1 MTIKT
6 VALLHPGNMGSTI
19 GAAATTSGARVVWA
33 AEQRSKASRER
44 AKQAGLIDVET
55 LPNALRESDIVL
67 SICPPHA
74 AVEVAEGVARH
85 NFKGIYVDANAISRA
100 TAVKVGEIVS
110 KAGASFIDG
119 GIIGAPV
126 KKAGTTRL
134 YLSGIRAPEIAE
146 LFSGSM
152 LDARAISPEPGAA
165 SALKVAYAAWTKCT
179 DALLLAIRAFA
190 AHEGVDQALLQ
201 EWSISQPDLGRRCQ
215 RAAAVA
221 VPKMWRYVGE
231 MEEIA
236 DTFRAAGL
244 PAGFHLA
251 AAEICQRL
259 TSFKDQTDPA
269 PTIPAVVGVIRGR
282 SEKPSP
288 LPSPSGRGRG

>member
-1 MTIKT
+1 MNVKT

-19 GAAATTSGARVVWA
+19 GAAAATSGTRVVWA
-33 AEQRSKASRER
+33 SEQRSKASRER
-44 AKQAGLIDVET
+44 AKQVGLIDVET
-55 LPNALRESDIVL
+55 LPDALRESDIVL
-67 SICPPHA
+67 SVCPPHA
-74 AVEVAEGVARH
+74 AVEVAEGVAQH
-85 NFKGIYVDANAISRA
+85 KFKGIYVDANAISRA

-110 KAGASFIDG
+110 KAGASFVDG

-134 YLSGIRAPEIAE
+134 YLSGVHAPEIAN
-146 LFSGSM
+146 LFSASM
-152 LDARAISPEPGAA
+152 LAAKAIGPEPGAA

-190 AHEGVDQALLQ
+190 AVEGIDQALLE
-201 EWSISQPDLGRRCQ
+201 EWSISQPELERRCQ

-221 VPKMWRYVGE
+221 APKMWRYVGE

-259 TSFKDQTDPA
+259 TPFKDQTDPA
-269 PTIPAVVGVIRGR
+269 PALAAVVDTIRGG
-282 SEKPSP
+282 SQKPC
-288 LPSPSGRGRG
+288 

>member
-1 MTIKT
+1 MNVKT

-19 GAAATTSGARVVWA
+19 GAAAATSGARVVWA
-33 AEQRSKASRER
+33 SEQRSKASRER
-44 AKQAGLIDVET
+44 AKQVGLIDVET
-55 LPNALRESDIVL
+55 LPDALRESDIVL
-67 SICPPHA
+67 SVCPPHA
-74 AVEVAEGVARH
+74 AVEVAEGVAQH
-85 NFKGIYVDANAISRA
+85 KFKGIYVDANAISRA

-110 KAGASFIDG
+110 KAGASFVDG

-134 YLSGIRAPEIAE
+134 YLSGVHAPEIAN
-146 LFSGSM
+146 LFSASM
-152 LDARAISPEPGAA
+152 LAAKAIGPEPGAA

-190 AHEGVDQALLQ
+190 AVEGIDQALLE
-201 EWSISQPDLGRRCQ
+201 EWSISQPELERRCQ

-221 VPKMWRYVGE
+221 APKMWRYVGE

-259 TSFKDQTDPA
+259 TPFKDQTDPGPA
-269 PTIPAVVGVIRGR
+269 LPAVVDTIRGG
-282 SEKPSP
+282 SQKPC
-288 LPSPSGRGRG
+288 

>member
-1 MTIKT
+1 MNIKT
-6 VALLHPGNMGSTI
+6 VALLYPGNMGSTI
-19 GAAATTSGARVVWA
+19 GAAAAASGARVVWA
-33 AEQRSKASRER
+33 SERRSKTSRER

-55 LPNALRESDIVL
+55 LPNALGESDVVL
-67 SICPPHA
+67 SVCPPHSA
-74 AVEVAEGVARH
+74 LEVAESVAQH

-100 TAVKVGEIVS
+100 TAVRVGKIVGRT
-110 KAGASFIDG
+110 GASFVDG

-134 YLSGIRAPEIAE
+134 YLSGVHAPEIAE
-146 LFSGSM
+146 LFSASM
-152 LDARAISPEPGAA
+152 LDARAIGPEPGAA

-179 DALLLAIRAFA
+179 DTLLLAIRAFA

-201 EWSISQPDLGRRCQ
+201 EWTISQPELERRCQ
-215 RAAAVA
+215 RATAVA

-259 TSFKDQTDPA
+259 TPFKDQTDPGPA
-269 PTIPAVVGVIRGR
+269 LPAVVDTIRGG
-282 SEKPSP
+282 SQKPC
-288 LPSPSGRGRG
+288 

>member
-1 MTIKT
+1 MNVKT

-19 GAAATTSGARVVWA
+19 GGAAATSGARVVWA
-33 AEQRSKASRER
+33 SEQRSKASRER
-44 AKQAGLIDVET
+44 AKQVGLIDVET
-55 LPNALRESDIVL
+55 LPDALRESDIVL
-67 SICPPHA
+67 SVCPPHA
-74 AVEVAEGVARH
+74 AVEVAEGVAQH
-85 NFKGIYVDANAISRA
+85 KFKGIYVDANAISRA

-110 KAGASFIDG
+110 KAGASFVDG

-134 YLSGIRAPEIAE
+134 YLSGVHAPEIAN
-146 LFSGSM
+146 LFSASM
-152 LDARAISPEPGAA
+152 LAAKAIGPEPGAA

-190 AHEGVDQALLQ
+190 AVEGIDQALLE
-201 EWSISQPDLGRRCQ
+201 EWSISQPELERRCQ

-221 VPKMWRYVGE
+221 APKMWRYVGE

-259 TSFKDQTDPA
+259 TPFKDQTDLAPA
-269 PTIPAVVGVIRGR
+269 LAAVVDTIRGG
-282 SEKPSP
+282 SQKPC
-288 LPSPSGRGRG
+288 